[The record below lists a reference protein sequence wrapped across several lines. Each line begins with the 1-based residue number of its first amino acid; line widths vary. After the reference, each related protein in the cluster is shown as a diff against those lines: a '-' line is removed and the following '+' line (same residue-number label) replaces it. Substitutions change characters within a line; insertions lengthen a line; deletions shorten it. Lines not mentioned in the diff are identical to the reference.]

1 MSYPDKAY
9 IEKLTGATVIPLETT
24 ESTNDLAKKAALE
37 GASDGTVYIAKVQ
50 TGGHGRGEHTFFCY
64 DGGLYLSIVIRDA
77 SLPAELITSAAAAA
91 VCRAVRAAACAPV
104 LIKWVNDLYLGD
116 KKVCGILALRTGD
129 AYIVGIGINVKE
141 VSFPDDLRQTAAALC
156 SDIDLNILAAEIIV
170 GLRLAVNE
178 PVKSII
184 EYCSKY
190 SYTLEKE
197 VTYIKNGK
205 NFIGTAEKLL
215 PDGTLSVKLNN
226 GSTDVLSFGE
236 ISVKTRKSQE

>member
-9 IEKLTGATVIPLETT
+9 IEKLIGATVIPLETT

-37 GASDGTVYIAKVQ
+37 GAPDGTTYIAKVQ

-64 DGGLYLSIVIRDA
+64 DGGLYLSIVIRNA

-129 AYIVGIGINVKE
+129 AYVVGIGINVKE
-141 VSFPDDLRQTAAALC
+141 VTFPDDLRQTAAALC
-156 SDIDLNILAAEIIV
+156 SDIDLNILAAEIIAR
-170 GLRLAVNE
+170 LRLAVNE

-190 SYTLEKE
+190 SYTLGKE

-205 NFIGTAEKLL
+205 SFIGTAEKLL
-215 PDGTLSVKLNN
+215 PDGSLSVELIN
-226 GSTDVLSFGE
+226 GSTDILSSGE
-236 ISVKTRKSQE
+236 ISVKNVKKP

>member
-129 AYIVGIGINVKE
+129 AYVVGIGINVKE
-141 VSFPDDLRQTAAALC
+141 VSFPDDLRQTAALC

-190 SYTLEKE
+190 SYTLGKE
-197 VTYIKNGK
+197 VTYIKNEK

-226 GSTDVLSFGE
+226 GSTDVLSSGE
-236 ISVKTRKSQE
+236 ISVKTLKKS

>member
-1 MSYPDKAY
+1 MSYPDKSY
-9 IEKLTGATVIPLETT
+9 IEKLIGATVIPLGTT

-37 GASDGTVYIAKVQ
+37 GAPDGTTYIAKVQ

-64 DGGLYLSIVIRDA
+64 DGGLYLSIVIRNA

-129 AYIVGIGINVKE
+129 AYVVGIGINVKE
-141 VSFPDDLRQTAAALC
+141 VTFPDDLRQTAAALC
-156 SDIDLNILAAEIIV
+156 SDIDLNILAAEIIAR
-170 GLRLAVNE
+170 LRLALNE

-190 SYTLEKE
+190 SYTLGKE

-205 NFIGTAEKLL
+205 SFIGTAEKLL
-215 PDGTLSVKLNN
+215 PDGSLSVKLNN
-226 GSTDVLSFGE
+226 GSTDVLSSGE
-236 ISVKTRKSQE
+236 ISVKNVKKP

>member
-9 IEKLTGATVIPLETT
+9 IEKLIGATVIPLETT

-37 GASDGTVYIAKVQ
+37 GAPDGTTYIAKVQ

-64 DGGLYLSIVIRDA
+64 DGGLYLSIVIRNA

-91 VCRAVRAAACAPV
+91 VCRAVRAAACAPAT
-104 LIKWVNDLYLGD
+104 IKWVNDLYLGD

-129 AYIVGIGINVKE
+129 AYVVGIGINVKE
-141 VSFPDDLRQTAAALC
+141 VTFPDDLRQTAAALC
-156 SDIDLNILAAEIIV
+156 SDIDLNILAAEIIAR
-170 GLRLAVNE
+170 LRLAVNE

-190 SYTLEKE
+190 SYTLGKE
-197 VTYIKNGK
+197 VMYIKNGK
-205 NFIGTAEKLL
+205 SFIGTAEKLL
-215 PDGTLSVKLNN
+215 QDGSLSVELNN
-226 GSTDVLSFGE
+226 GSTDILSSGE
-236 ISVKTRKSQE
+236 ISVKNVKKP

>member
-64 DGGLYLSIVIRDA
+64 NGGLYLSIVIRDA

-129 AYIVGIGINVKE
+129 AYVVGIGINVKE
-141 VSFPDDLRQTAAALC
+141 VTFPDDLRQTAAALC

-190 SYTLEKE
+190 SYTLGKE

-205 NFIGTAEKLL
+205 SFIGTAEKLL
-215 PDGTLSVKLNN
+215 PDGSLSVKLNN
-226 GSTDVLSFGE
+226 GSTDVLSSGE
-236 ISVKTRKSQE
+236 ISVKTLKKS

>member
-9 IEKLTGATVIPLETT
+9 IEKLIGATVIPLETT

-37 GASDGTVYIAKVQ
+37 GAPDGTTYIAKVQ

-64 DGGLYLSIVIRDA
+64 DGGLYLSIVIRNA

-104 LIKWVNDLYLGD
+104 TIKWVNDLYLGD

-129 AYIVGIGINVKE
+129 AYVVGIGINVKE
-141 VSFPDDLRQTAAALC
+141 VTFPDDLRQTAAALC
-156 SDIDLNILAAEIIV
+156 SDIDLNILAAEIIAR
-170 GLRLAVNE
+170 LRLAVNE

-190 SYTLEKE
+190 SYTLGKE

-205 NFIGTAEKLL
+205 SFIGTAEKLL
-215 PDGTLSVKLNN
+215 PDGSLSVELNN
-226 GSTDVLSFGE
+226 GSTDILSSGE
-236 ISVKTRKSQE
+236 ISVKNIKKP

>member
-9 IEKLTGATVIPLETT
+9 IEKLIGATVIPLETT

-37 GASDGTVYIAKVQ
+37 GAPDGTTYIAKVQ

-64 DGGLYLSIVIRDA
+64 DGGLYLSIVIRNA

-104 LIKWVNDLYLGD
+104 TIKWVNDLYLGD

-129 AYIVGIGINVKE
+129 AYVVGIGINVKA
-141 VSFPDDLRQTAAALC
+141 VTFPDDLRQTAAALC
-156 SDIDLNILAAEIIV
+156 ADIDLNILAAEIIAR
-170 GLRLAVNE
+170 LRLAVNE

-190 SYTLEKE
+190 SYTLGKE

-205 NFIGTAEKLL
+205 SYIGTAEKLL
-215 PDGTLSVKLNN
+215 PDGSLSVELNN
-226 GSTDVLSFGE
+226 GSTDILSSGE
-236 ISVKTRKSQE
+236 ISVKNVKKP